1 MPTSMEKLLNGAGL
15 AIVNQIFNER
25 LSELG
30 GGSGGVNWEATP
42 YTNMNYASNTSILCC
57 AILSVEQRNSTTR
70 NVRGLVIAHVKS
82 DGYSG
87 IQQVL
92 SSLPGD
98 FPTLTFAKVSN
109 SISNITGTG
118 TIKVEMTGIGSKVTF
133 RINPESASLSGGLY
147 IGTVIATVA
156 G

>member
-1 MPTSMEKLLNGAGL
+1 MSYKFLDAVGL
-15 AIVNQIFNER
+15 SHVNEIFNEK
-25 LSELG
+25 LNNIADS
-30 GGSGGVNWEATP
+30 SGGVNWEATP

-109 SISNITGTG
+109 SIPNITGTG